1 MVVPHPYFDLVTP
14 IVIGHRG
21 CAAEVPENTLAS
33 FRAGLEAG
41 AGILESDVHLTRDGI
56 PVLIHDDEVDRV
68 SDGSGR
74 VAEHTLAELKLLDA
88 GYRFQREG
96 VRGHPHRGRGLRVPT
111 LQEAFEAFPDA
122 RFNLELK
129 EDLPGIVERSVELVA
144 ANGREARTLL
154 TAAADAL
161 MTKLHRRLD
170 ANGVSAARGASAGD
184 VAAFVRAALEGAA
197 PPPGAMALQV
207 PATFGGRPLV
217 TPEFVS
223 HAHAH
228 ELQVHVWTIDEPEE
242 MNRLLDL
249 GVDGIVTNHPARL
262 ADLIASRGEPS

>member
-56 PVLIHDDEVDRV
+56 PVLIHDDDVGRV

-74 VAEHTLAELKLLDA
+74 VAAHTLAELKRLDA
-88 GYRFQREG
+88 GYRFRREG
-96 VRGHPHRGRGLRVPT
+96 VHGHLHRGRGLRIPT

-129 EDLPGIVERSVELVA
+129 EVPGIVERSVELVA
-144 ANGREARTLL
+144 ASAREARTLL
-154 TAAADAL
+154 TAADDAL

-170 ANGVSAARGASAGD
+170 ADGVSAARGASAGD
-184 VAAFVRAALEGAA
+184 VVAFVRAALEGA
-197 PPPGAMALQV
+197 PPPPRAMALQV
-207 PATFGGRPLV
+207 PAEFGGRPLV
-217 TPEFVS
+217 TPEFVE

-228 ELQVHVWTIDEPEE
+228 EIQVHVWTIDEREE
-242 MNRLLDL
+242 MRRLLDL
-249 GVDGIVTNHPARL
+249 GVDGLVTNHPARL
-262 ADLIASRGEPS
+262 ARLIEGRGDPP